1 MILLVGQLLCCFI
14 GYLPRLL
21 DLITSVVVEA
31 VHLLRL
37 GIFILHALEARSWR
51 VQELIASVTIMGLS

>member
-14 GYLPRLL
+14 GSLPRLL
-21 DLITSVVVEA
+21 DLVTSVVVED